1 MTTTSTTS
9 VVTTEY
15 LTMLQDFTWVLT
27 LLYLAYLSGWS
38 GMQESR
44 SRLCWVVTKF
54 NYIFKSLKNH
64 PLVPISALRLYI
76 GVLILLL
83 LLLLLLFH
91 WKFETPNFGH
101 FNCFQIL
108 DNVITAECITLMG
121 YAARFHTGYDLIVIS
136 LVDWEVGNE
145 KFKIKSTL
153 GCGCGQVQFKT
164 IIPLLFH

>member
-1 MTTTSTTS
+1 
-9 VVTTEY
+9 
-15 LTMLQDFTWVLT
+15 MLSCDKVQ
-27 LLYLAYLSGWS
+27 LYI
-38 GMQESR
+38 QITKESPPCSYKR
-44 SRLCWVVTKF
+44 T
-54 NYIFKSLKNH
+54 
-64 PLVPISALRLYI
+64 LRLYI

-83 LLLLLLFH
+83 LLLLLSFH

-101 FNCFQIL
+101 FYCFQIL

-153 GCGCGQVQFKT
+153 GCGQVQFKT